1 MRGAGFIIVSVLS
14 LLVAAYGVGLYGFGN
29 GGDRLH
35 PDMQAS
41 FQAHAFGIKT
51 HIFASA
57 LALLLGPLQFSSRLR
72 ARAPH
77 LHRWMGRVY
86 LGAGVLVGGAAGLAM
101 SQFASGG
108 WVAKLGFAGLAIA
121 WLFTGWHAYSAVRRR
136 DFATHRRWMVRNFAL
151 AFAAVTLRIYLPPAL
166 ILQAPFEVSYPL
178 IAWACW
184 VPNLLVAE
192 WLLHNPERGAARSI
206 GSGEQELAR

>member
-1 MRGAGFIIVSVLS
+1 MRRAGFVVVSVLS
-14 LLVAAYGVGLYGFGN
+14 LLIAGYGIVLYAFGN
-29 GGDRLH
+29 GGERL
-35 PDMQAS
+35 PADMRAS

-57 LALLLGPLQFSSRLR
+57 LALLLGPFQFSSRLR
-72 ARAPH
+72 ARAPQ
-77 LHRWMGRVY
+77 LHRWMGRIY
-86 LGAGVLVGGAAGLAM
+86 LGGGVLVGGAAGLAM

-121 WLFTGWHAYSAVRRR
+121 WLFTGYHAYASARRR
-136 DFATHRRWMVRNFAL
+136 DFVTHRRWMIRNFAL

-166 ILQAPFEVSYPL
+166 ILQAPFEVAYPI

-184 VPNLLVAE
+184 VPNLLVAQ
-192 WLLHNPERGAARSI
+192 WLLRSPAPGAARPMVA
-206 GSGEQELAR
+206 GEQGLA